1 MTSISEAVILM
12 AGEGS
17 RLRGSDKTIL
27 KPFVPVLGRPLI
39 SYTLDALV
47 RASIKTV
54 NFVVGYE
61 SERVT
66 AQLKQL
72 IPCGLSAS
80 FIENPDWQKQN
91 GVSVLAAAHRV
102 RSPFLLAMSDHLFD
116 NTIVDRLIE
125 SSDPDLLNVAVDRK
139 LESIFDLEDA
149 MKIRTRGNKV
159 IGIGKGLRDYDAI
172 DIGLFVCSLEIF
184 DYLERA
190 KSDIRGSDCS
200 LADGV
205 RMMAADD
212 KVRAIDIGSCV
223 VAGRRYSA
231 NVAARRKGDGQTCGA
246 RTDLIWICS
255 VRCPQRIRDG
265 VSWAGSPQIHIIARR
280 ARLRPGHSQP

>member
-1 MTSISEAVILM
+1 MTAISEAVILM

-39 SYTLDALV
+39 SYTLDALIG
-47 RASIKTV
+47 AGIKTV

-61 SERVT
+61 SERII

-72 IPCGLSAS
+72 FPCGLNAF

-91 GVSVLAAAHRV
+91 GVSVLAAAHRI

-125 SSDPDLLNVAVDRK
+125 SADPDFLNVAVDRK
-139 LESIFDLEDA
+139 LHSIFDLGDA
-149 MKIRTRGNKV
+149 MKVQTRRNRV
-159 IGIGKGLRDYDAI
+159 TDIGKHLPEFDAI
-172 DIGLFVCSLEIF
+172 DTGLFVCSLEIF

-190 KSDIRGSDCS
+190 KSGSGMNDCS

-205 RMMAADD
+205 RLMAADD
-212 KVRAIDIGSCV
+212 KVRAIDIGTAWWQDV
-223 VAGRRYSA
+223 DTPQMLRHAEKEMA
-231 NVAARRKGDGQTCGA
+231 K
-246 RTDLIWICS
+246 RTEHALT
-255 VRCPQRIRDG
+255 
-265 VSWAGSPQIHIIARR
+265 
-280 ARLRPGHSQP
+280 

>member
-1 MTSISEAVILM
+1 MTTISEAVILM

-39 SYTLDALV
+39 SYTLDALIG
-47 RASIKTV
+47 AGIKTV

-61 SERVT
+61 SERVI

-72 IPCGLSAS
+72 FPCGLNAF
-80 FIENPDWQKQN
+80 FIENRDWQKQN
-91 GVSVLAAAHRV
+91 GISLLVAAGHVGA
-102 RSPFLLAMSDHLFD
+102 PFLLTMSDHLFD

-125 SSDPDLLNVAVDRK
+125 SADPDFLNVAVDRK
-139 LESIFDLEDA
+139 LGSIFDLGDA
-149 MKIRTRGNKV
+149 MKVRTRGDRV
-159 IGIGKGLRDYDAI
+159 IGIGKDLRDYDAI
-172 DIGLFVCSLEIF
+172 DTGLFVCSLEIF

-190 KSDIRGSDCS
+190 KSDIGGRDCS

-212 KVRAIDIGSCV
+212 KVRAFDIGTAWWQDV
-223 VAGRRYSA
+223 DTPQMLRHAEKEMA
-231 NVAARRKGDGQTCGA
+231 K
-246 RTDLIWICS
+246 RTEHALT
-255 VRCPQRIRDG
+255 
-265 VSWAGSPQIHIIARR
+265 
-280 ARLRPGHSQP
+280 

>member
-1 MTSISEAVILM
+1 MTAISDAVVLM

-39 SYTLDALV
+39 SYTFDTLIGAG
-47 RASIKTV
+47 IKTV
-54 NFVVGYE
+54 NFVVGYA
-61 SERVT
+61 SERII
-66 AQLKQL
+66 AQLKHL
-72 IPCGLSAS
+72 FPGGLNAF

-116 NTIVDRLIE
+116 NAIVDRLIE

-139 LESIFDLEDA
+139 LHSIFDLEDA
-149 MKIRTRGNKV
+149 MKIRTRGDRV
-159 IGIGKGLRDYDAI
+159 IGIGKNLEEFDAI
-172 DIGLFVCSLEIF
+172 DIGLFVCPLQIF

-190 KSDIRGSDCS
+190 KADSHRRDCS

-212 KVRAIDIGSCV
+212 KVRAIDIG
-223 VAGRRYSA
+223 
-231 NVAARRKGDGQTCGA
+231 GA
-246 RTDLIWICS
+246 WWQDVDT
-255 VRCPQRIRDG
+255 PQMLQH
-265 VSWAGSPQIHIIARR
+265 AEKQMTKR
-280 ARLRPGHSQP
+280 AEHALT